1 MNSNKIIPIMGLLI
15 ILILAIGFASASDAD
30 LESVGEA
37 ANNLAVGE
45 IIDDSNIHE
54 DTNAGDILADE
65 ETSND
70 AYGIEDIETEE
81 GVENTLG
88 SSQDNEILAS
98 TVKFKEN
105 QYSTYFNG
113 SGNIISGKLKAGDTL
128 DFLGTF
134 NSKTFIINMPL
145 IITSTDGTA
154 KFTNCNFKLVKGSQ
168 GTNITNLKAS
178 MGKLNTPIVDVFNV
192 TGITISKCDL
202 FSNATGSYPILFN
215 AVNNSCIA
223 NNKVQT
229 TAYLTGYGHPS
240 AIVLSASLYNNI
252 SNNNVITNDSN
263 GIYLTGFLGGGQM
276 GQTSGANAYNTILN
290 NSVHSIRGMEW
301 AVDQNGKTPLPSSF
315 TYGIQVMGA
324 NNDVINNTVYNV
336 YRGISATQAGNN
348 IINNTL
354 YNIHGTWYSGNTNDD
369 GGDFAIYVTVNSVV
383 KDNIISDSKVGTVIQ
398 ASTNSNVSGNVIK
411 NCTGMGVTVVG
422 NNTTIFDNN
431 FNVSD
436 YGVYVKGDCS
446 YLNIESNIID
456 SNNASAI
463 KFEKESRFKF
473 PHDITIQTNIL
484 YSNSKDGA
492 IYVDKLCTNILVNNT
507 LIIGESG
514 SITVNETT
522 HLITESTF
530 YNYFSNSG
538 SFNNQINE
546 NDTLLFLGT
555 FSSKGKLTINEK
567 VFLIGVNAVF
577 EDTTFIISETDDVV
591 MENIKINNP
600 NTNLADRLWGIQLNN
615 THNVTI
621 KNCDISIYDPYS
633 AFAVYVLDSNNC
645 SIINSSLKAEG
656 NYFTAALFSFNS
668 NNITIDGNSIETI
681 GSGDTYLVN
690 NRSCLNTSVD
700 GVIICPDGSICP

>member
-290 NSVHSIRGMEW
+290 NTVHSIRGMEW

-324 NNDVINNTVYNV
+324 NNDVINN
-336 YRGISATQAGNN
+336 I
-348 IINNTL
+348 
-354 YNIHGTWYSGNTNDD
+354 
-369 GGDFAIYVTVNSVV
+369 
-383 KDNIISDSKVGTVIQ
+383 
-398 ASTNSNVSGNVIK
+398 
-411 NCTGMGVTVVG
+411 
-422 NNTTIFDNN
+422 
-431 FNVSD
+431 
-436 YGVYVKGDCS
+436 
-446 YLNIESNIID
+446 
-456 SNNASAI
+456 
-463 KFEKESRFKF
+463 
-473 PHDITIQTNIL
+473 
-484 YSNSKDGA
+484 
-492 IYVDKLCTNILVNNT
+492 
-507 LIIGESG
+507 
-514 SITVNETT
+514 
-522 HLITESTF
+522 
-530 YNYFSNSG
+530 
-538 SFNNQINE
+538 
-546 NDTLLFLGT
+546 
-555 FSSKGKLTINEK
+555 
-567 VFLIGVNAVF
+567 
-577 EDTTFIISETDDVV
+577 
-591 MENIKINNP
+591 
-600 NTNLADRLWGIQLNN
+600 
-615 THNVTI
+615 
-621 KNCDISIYDPYS
+621 
-633 AFAVYVLDSNNC
+633 
-645 SIINSSLKAEG
+645 
-656 NYFTAALFSFNS
+656 
-668 NNITIDGNSIETI
+668 
-681 GSGDTYLVN
+681 
-690 NRSCLNTSVD
+690 
-700 GVIICPDGSICP
+700 